1 MPGARPFILV
11 LAGVNGA
18 GKSSLGGALLAE
30 HGLTWFNPDSFARE
44 LVVSHGLGV
53 EEANARA
60 WAFGRDRLDAAIAG
74 GLNHAFET
82 TLGATTIPEMLER
95 AAHTHDVVMLYC
107 GLASLEQHLQRVRQ
121 RVAQGGHDIPEAKI
135 RERWLSSRAN
145 LVRLLPSL
153 AQLQVF
159 DNSIDVAPGEDIP
172 DAQLVLEMARG
183 RVRFPAPGDAAAL
196 RATPA
201 WARPV
206 VQAAFELAPPG

>member
-1 MPGARPFILV
+1 MPGGRPFILV

-30 HGLTWFNPDSFARE
+30 HGLTWFNPDTFART
-44 LVVSHGLGV
+44 LVASHGLDI

-60 WAFGRDRLDAAIAG
+60 WAFGRDRLEGAIGG

-95 AAHTHDVVMLYC
+95 AARSHAVVMLYC
-107 GLASLEQHLQRVRQ
+107 GLGSLEQHLQRVRQ

-153 AQLQVF
+153 ARLQVF
-159 DNSIDVAPGEDIP
+159 DNSTDVAPGEDIP
-172 DAQLVLEMARG
+172 DPQLVLEMAGG
-183 RVRFPAPGDAAAL
+183 RVRFPAPGDAAVL

-206 VQAAFELAPPG
+206 VQAAFELAPPA